1 MEEQNT
7 NMKLGVHVDAFLKS
21 VEENKRQYDR
31 VSVKDGCIVIQIKEE
46 PDAWSDYW
54 FHLSEVETA
63 AGVCSWLQ
71 QLMEKTW
78 FKRPMLEKVLALIAE
93 HNAQKDAPKA
103 EDNGL

>member
-1 MEEQNT
+1 MEEQNK
-7 NMKLGVHVDAFLKS
+7 NMKLGVHVGAFLKS
-21 VEENKRQYDR
+21 VEENQRQYDR

-54 FHLSEVETA
+54 FPLSGVETA
-63 AGVCSWLQ
+63 AGVCRWIQ

-78 FKRPMLEKVLALIAE
+78 CNQCVFEKVLALIAE
-93 HNAQKDAPKA
+93 HNSQKDAPKA